1 MQTNIYPSFFEENV
15 AGKPFVIAG
24 VSNKA
29 GNLTKIYIDERVSR
43 SWITQDLPLT
53 ELVDHR
59 DAILHD
65 TEIDLVLIPQSQ
77 KDNLELVSAVLTTGK
92 NLRIV

>member
-1 MQTNIYPSFFEENV
+1 MQSNNSRSFNEEQV
-15 AGKPFVIAG
+15 AEKQFVIAG
-24 VSNKA
+24 VSNKE
-29 GNLTKIYIDERVSR
+29 GNLKKIYIDQNVSKT
-43 SWITQDLPLT
+43 WISQDLPSA

-59 DAILHD
+59 DSILQD
-65 TEIDLVLIPQSQ
+65 SEIDLVLIPQSQ